1 MLSVAV
7 CIDDYINEV
16 NVSLNIFKLIGL
28 DFLTVKQQFV
38 TLMLVFAGIFIII
51 FSSGTYF
58 LAQERQSLELGQ
70 KIDVVHLALGSD
82 YVGLLEQSSTKSFSP
97 KILHK
102 WQALSF
108 ISRARLYDPAG
119 NVLVDYV
126 QKTSMP
132 TSANE
137 TFLGKDT
144 VTFNKNLYKKGRRVG
159 KVEYI
164 LSNAY
169 SDPLQK
175 QILGFLFIAIA
186 TSLVMLLVLALVLH
200 SLFASPLKELTKA
213 ISRTADNKVYDTE
226 VNVNDADRSEFATL
240 ARSFNQLIQQTKQT
254 LDETQQAKAYA
265 QELAYYDELTGLPNR
280 RLLTQ
285 RMEYIL
291 DIAKREN
298 KYGAL
303 FFIDLDNFKI
313 LNDSRGHAAG
323 DELLTQ
329 VANSLKDV
337 FRSEDTV
344 ARLGG
349 DEFIILSGHLDDSKE
364 AVMNQIHS
372 LMLKLRHTLSHHFTV
387 QSETYHLT
395 ASIGVTTFPD
405 MGDTADELMKQADT
419 AMYRAKE
426 SGRDG
431 YHFYQ
436 MDMQAVADAR
446 LKMESELRQAI
457 LHEEFELFYQPQVDE
472 FGRIVGAEALLRWFK
487 DEGNCVSPA
496 EFIPVAEQTGLIVPI
511 GNWVLRKSFLQLK
524 EWSSLELGS
533 NFNLSINISPFQFH
547 QSDFVSNVKSM
558 LDETGVPVNKVTL
571 EVTEGIVIKNI
582 QAVIDK
588 MRELTSLGIK
598 ISMDDFGTGY
608 SSLTYLKELPLSELK
623 IDQSFV
629 RDLHLD
635 ESDAEIAATIIAMA
649 KNLNLS
655 VVAEGV
661 EEESQLIFLRGKGC
675 SIFQGYYFHKPMG
688 ASEFTKLLKGN
699 VVIL

>member
-1 MLSVAV
+1 M
-7 CIDDYINEV
+7 
-16 NVSLNIFKLIGL
+16 NIFKFIGL
-28 DFLTVKQQFV
+28 DFLTIKQQLV
-38 TLMLVFAGIFIII
+38 TLILVFAGIMIVI
-51 FSSGTYF
+51 SSLGTHF
-58 LAQERQSLELGQ
+58 VAQERQSLELGQ
-70 KIDVVHLALGSD
+70 KVNVLHLALKSD
-82 YVGLLEQSSTKSFSP
+82 YVGLLEASSKKALSSE
-97 KILHK
+97 ILHR

-108 ISRARLYDPAG
+108 ISGARLYDNAG
-119 NVLVDYV
+119 RLLVDYR
-126 QKTSMP
+126 QKISVP
-132 TSANE
+132 PSVNE
-137 TFLGKDT
+137 RFSGSDT
-144 VTFNKNLYKKGRRVG
+144 VIFSKDLHKKDQRVG
-159 KVEYI
+159 TVDYI

-169 SDPLQK
+169 SEGLQK
-175 QILGFLFIAIA
+175 HVFGFTFVAI
-186 TSLVMLLVLALVLH
+186 VINLLLLLALALMLY
-200 SLFASPLKELTKA
+200 SIFASPLEILTKA
-213 ISRTADNKVYDTE
+213 ISRTGDNKFDDAE
-226 VNVNDADRSEFATL
+226 VIIDDADRSEFATL
-240 ARSFNQLIQQTKQT
+240 GRSFNQLIQQTKQT

-265 QELAYYDELTGLPNR
+265 QELAYYDELTGLANR

-323 DELLTQ
+323 DELLIQ
-329 VANSLKDV
+329 VANSLQDV

-349 DEFIILSGHLDDSKE
+349 DEFIILSGHLDDSKD
-364 AVMNQIHS
+364 ALMNQIHS

-431 YHFYQ
+431 YKFYQ
-436 MDMQAVADAR
+436 GDMQAVADAR
-446 LKMESELRQAI
+446 LKMESKLRQAI

-472 FGRIVGAEALLRWFK
+472 FGRILGAEALLRWFA
-487 DEGNCVSPA
+487 DENNCVSPA

-511 GNWVLRKSFLQLK
+511 GNWVLRKCFLQLK
-524 EWSSLELGS
+524 EWDGLEFGE

-547 QSDFVSNVKSM
+547 QSDFVSNVKNV
-558 LDETGVPVNKVTL
+558 LDETGVPPSKVTL

-588 MRELTSLGIK
+588 MRELTALGIK

-661 EEESQLIFLRGKGC
+661 EEESQLVFLRGKGC
-675 SIFQGYYFHKPMG
+675 SVFQGYYFHKPM
-688 ASEFTKLLKGN
+688 AAFELTKLLEGN

>member
-1 MLSVAV
+1 VLSVVV
-7 CIDDYINEV
+7 CVDDYINEV
-16 NVSLNIFKLIGL
+16 GFSLNIFKLIGL

-38 TLMLVFAGIFIII
+38 TLMLVFAGIMIVI
-51 FSSGTYF
+51 SSLGTHF
-58 LAQERQSLELGQ
+58 VAQERQSVELGQ
-70 KIDVVHLALGSD
+70 KVNVLHLALETD
-82 YVGLLEQSSTKSFSP
+82 YVELLEHTSKKAFSSEV
-97 KILHK
+97 LRK
-102 WQALSF
+102 WQAFSF
-108 ISRARLYDPAG
+108 ISRARLYDNAG
-119 NVLVDYV
+119 SLVVDYR
-126 QKTSMP
+126 QKTNLPSLEDE
-132 TSANE
+132 A
-137 TFLGKDT
+137 FLGRNT
-144 VTFNKNLYKKGRRVG
+144 VTFSKKLQKKDQQIG
-159 KVEYI
+159 KVEYT
-164 LSNAY
+164 LFSAY
-169 SDPLQK
+169 SEGLQK
-175 QILGFLFIAIA
+175 QVFGFSFIAIA
-186 TSLVMLLVLALVLH
+186 INLLVLLVLALMLYSV
-200 SLFASPLKELTKA
+200 FASPLESLTKA

-226 VNVNDADRSEFATL
+226 VTVNDADRSEFATL
-240 ARSFNQLIQQTKQT
+240 GRSFNQLIQQTKKT

-298 KYGAL
+298 KFGAL

-329 VANSLKDV
+329 VANSLKGV

-349 DEFIILSGHLDDSKE
+349 DEFVILSGHLDDSKD
-364 AVMNQIHS
+364 ALMNQIHS
-372 LMLKLRHTLSHHFTV
+372 LMLKLKHTLSHHFTV

-436 MDMQAVADAR
+436 IDMQAVADAR

-487 DEGNCVSPA
+487 DEENCVSPA
-496 EFIPVAEQTGLIVPI
+496 EFIPVAEQTGLIVPV

-524 EWSSLELGS
+524 EWSNLELGS
-533 NFNLSINISPFQFH
+533 DFNLSINISPFQFH
-547 QSDFVSNVKSM
+547 QSDFVSNVKNM

-675 SIFQGYYFHKPMG
+675 PIFQGYYFHKPMA
-688 ASEFTKLLKGN
+688 ASELTKLLKGN

>member
-1 MLSVAV
+1 M
-7 CIDDYINEV
+7 
-16 NVSLNIFKLIGL
+16 NIFKLIGL

-38 TLMLVFAGIFIII
+38 TLMLVFAGIFVII
-51 FSSGTYF
+51 FLFGTYF
-58 LAQERQSLELGQ
+58 LAQERKSLELGQ
-70 KIDVVHLALGSD
+70 KVNVAHLALEVD
-82 YVGLLEQSSTKSFSP
+82 YIELLERSSKKAFSSEV
-97 KILHK
+97 LRK
-102 WQALSF
+102 WQTLSF
-108 ISRARLYDPAG
+108 ISRARLYDNAG
-119 NVLVDYV
+119 SVLVDYV

-132 TSANE
+132 ASVNE
-137 TFLGKDT
+137 AFTGRDT
-144 VTFNKNLYKKGRRVG
+144 VVFSKKLHKKDQRVG
-159 KVEYI
+159 TVEYV

-169 SDPLQK
+169 SEELQK
-175 QILGFLFIAIA
+175 QILGFLFIAIVIN
-186 TSLVMLLVLALVLH
+186 LMVLLVLALMLYSV
-200 SLFASPLKELTKA
+200 FASPLKGLTKA
-213 ISRTADNKVYDTE
+213 MSRTSDNKAYDTE
-226 VNVNDADRSEFATL
+226 VSVNDADRSEFATL

-285 RMEYIL
+285 RMGYIL

-364 AVMNQIHS
+364 ALMNQIHS

-487 DEGNCVSPA
+487 DEENCVSPA

-533 NFNLSINISPFQFH
+533 DFNLSINISPFQFH
-547 QSDFVSNVKSM
+547 QSDF
-558 LDETGVPVNKVTL
+558 
-571 EVTEGIVIKNI
+571 
-582 QAVIDK
+582 
-588 MRELTSLGIK
+588 
-598 ISMDDFGTGY
+598 
-608 SSLTYLKELPLSELK
+608 
-623 IDQSFV
+623 
-629 RDLHLD
+629 
-635 ESDAEIAATIIAMA
+635 
-649 KNLNLS
+649 
-655 VVAEGV
+655 
-661 EEESQLIFLRGKGC
+661 
-675 SIFQGYYFHKPMG
+675 
-688 ASEFTKLLKGN
+688 
-699 VVIL
+699 